1 MGLENI
7 SAIGN
12 NNTGAIGLGLGD
24 NADSAAPEE
33 SKKKL
38 EMGAVL
44 NGSAKVAYM
53 QSPIGHIN
61 SVFGSHTSAVRG

>member
-12 NNTGAIGLGLGD
+12 GNTGAIGFGIGD
-24 NADSAAPEE
+24 NGTSEAPEK

-38 EMGAVL
+38 EMGGVL

-53 QSPIGHIN
+53 QSPIGHLN
-61 SVFGSHTSAVRG
+61 SVWGSHTSAVRG